1 MKKGLFWEKDANKIS
16 AIIDAFDQLSDNSY
30 IWVTNLK
37 KHETWCTEKTQE
49 LFSLPDQIIPDFE
62 QKLTE
67 YLFPE
72 DRPEYLQKI
81 KQRMLGT
88 DPDQELCIRIRTQD
102 GSYSLFSIHTQI
114 LSDENDTPEYL
125 IALIKN
131 ENIFRKID
139 ALTDLYSEARYID
152 DLKKVIAQEN
162 RFAILQIHVKGFSTF
177 NLVYGRSEERR
188 VGKECRS
195 R

>member
-72 DRPEYLQKI
+72 DRPEYLQKMYH
-81 KQRMLGT
+81 Q
-88 DPDQELCIRIRTQD
+88 Q
-102 GSYSLFSIHTQI
+102 
-114 LSDENDTPEYL
+114 
-125 IALIKN
+125 
-131 ENIFRKID
+131 
-139 ALTDLYSEARYID
+139 
-152 DLKKVIAQEN
+152 
-162 RFAILQIHVKGFSTF
+162 
-177 NLVYGRSEERR
+177 
-188 VGKECRS
+188 
-195 R
+195 

>member
-1 MKKGLFWEKDANKIS
+1 MRKGLFWEKDANKIS

-81 KQRMLGT
+81 KQNMIDSVIETGETLISSMSLS
-88 DPDQELCIRIRTQD
+88 EIK
-102 GSYSLFSIHTQI
+102 SLFD
-114 LSDENDTPEYL
+114 DE
-125 IALIKN
+125 
-131 ENIFRKID
+131 
-139 ALTDLYSEARYID
+139 
-152 DLKKVIAQEN
+152 
-162 RFAILQIHVKGFSTF
+162 
-177 NLVYGRSEERR
+177 
-188 VGKECRS
+188 
-195 R
+195 